1 MSSIEDEG
9 APWILVTNDDGID
22 SPALVPLLRTLSGG
36 YSVRAVVP
44 ASECSWSAK
53 RMTRFGELR
62 LEEAGLDGFAAW
74 SLTGSPA
81 DCVNLGIHSLHAT
94 KPRLVVSGINIGANA
109 GLSFLLSSGTVGAA
123 IEGVLSGVEAAA
135 FSAQLH
141 KQDYDRWR
149 ERRNLDSLA
158 QLWESAAEVTLE
170 IVAEILDRGLP
181 QGASLLSVNMPPQT
195 SASTPRQFTEI
206 TKTDYGRFFR
216 RTGCGRFEH
225 EFSGLEIREPKA
237 CGDVEVLER
246 GVVAITP
253 IRLGLEAEPSDGDRR
268 RFERG

>member
-1 MSSIEDEG
+1 
-9 APWILVTNDDGID
+9 
-22 SPALVPLLRTLSGG
+22 
-36 YSVRAVVP
+36 
-44 ASECSWSAK
+44 
-53 RMTRFGELR
+53 MTRFGEVR

-74 SLTGSPA
+74 TLTGSPA
-81 DCVNLGIHSLHAT
+81 DCANLGIHNLQST

-109 GLSFLLSSGTVGAA
+109 GLSFMLSSGTVGAA
-123 IEGVLSGVEAAA
+123 IEGVLSGVAAAA

-149 ERRNLDSLA
+149 EQRNLDSLA
-158 QLWESAAEVTLE
+158 QLWESAAVVTAE

-181 QGASLLSVNMPPQT
+181 EGASLVSVNMPPET
-195 SASTPRQFTEI
+195 SPSTPRQFTEI
-206 TKTDYGRFFR
+206 TKTEYGRFFR
-216 RTGCGRFEH
+216 RTGSGRFVH
-225 EFSGLEIREPKA
+225 EFSGLEIREPNS

-253 IRLGLEAEPSDGDRR
+253 IRFGLEAEPTDVDRH